1 MILAG
6 LLRDPVLLR
15 CASWC
20 QMQRAPRGK
29 LLNSVRLSAESRVRV
44 HLSPPES
51 MTYEWTDLPLSH
63 ALVQDGPEKGHV
75 PIGGGFAATSSTRH
89 TLAAVTA
96 ALAAQQ
102 AEVDEFA
109 EWSHK
114 GSARIRTAISMFFH
128 Q

>member
-1 MILAG
+1 
-6 LLRDPVLLR
+6 
-15 CASWC
+15 
-20 QMQRAPRGK
+20 
-29 LLNSVRLSAESRVRV
+29 
-44 HLSPPES
+44 

-109 EWSHK
+109 S
-114 GSARIRTAISMFFH
+114 GAIKAALAFVRRFRCFFTNESLIS
-128 Q
+128 QAAGWRP